1 MEGVILGF
9 YKDEL
14 KASQI
19 YKRLAM
25 KESDVKVKHQ
35 LEAFAKMEKRHAE
48 FWKKLMESRGIL
60 PKEYK
65 FRFAVLLYLLIRKVL
80 GLRWTSRILELG
92 ENKAIREYYEY
103 YKKGDLTEEEKEELK
118 RIILDELAHEDFF
131 KEEEQGIENNIR
143 DIFLGMNDGLV
154 EILSTVAGLTGL
166 YMGKPRLVGIS
177 GLIVGLAG
185 TLSMSIG
192 TFISVKNQKDVKS
205 FGIFRLRVLKELF
218 NREGREEME
227 IENPLKS
234 ALFTGVFYLMG
245 TAFIVYSF
253 FIMKTAA
260 TALILSSLTAILVWI
275 ISGSIIALSSGL
287 SVSKKVFEMII
298 SGIGAAIITFGVG
311 KVFSLL

>member
-19 YKRLAM
+19 YKRLAIS
-25 KESDVKVKHQ
+25 ESNDKVKHQ

-48 FWKKLMESRGIL
+48 FWKSLMESRGIQA
-60 PKEYK
+60 KEYK
-65 FRFAVLLYLLIRKVL
+65 FRFGVLLYLLIRKIL

-118 RIILDELAHEDFF
+118 RIILDELAHENFF

-218 NREGREEME
+218 NKEEKEEIE

-253 FIMKTAA
+253 FIMRTAV
-260 TALILSSLTAILVWI
+260 TALILSSLTAMLVWI
-275 ISGSIIALSSGL
+275 ISGTIIALSSGL
-287 SVSKKVFEMII
+287 SVSRKVFEMII

>member
-25 KESDVKVKHQ
+25 KESDIKVKHQ
-35 LEAFAKMEKRHAE
+35 LEVFAKMEKRHAE
-48 FWKKLMESRGIL
+48 FWKELMESRGIL

-218 NREGREEME
+218 NREEREEME

>member
-48 FWKKLMESRGIL
+48 FWKKLMESRGTL
-60 PKEYK
+60 PKKYK

-103 YKKGDLTEEEKEELK
+103 YKKGDLTEEGKEELK
-118 RIILDELAHEDFF
+118 RIILDELAHENFF
-131 KEEEQGIENNIR
+131 KEEEQGIEDNIR

-177 GLIVGLAG
+177 GVIVGLAG

-205 FGIFRLRVLKELF
+205 FGIFRLRVLKEFF
-218 NREGREEME
+218 NREEREEME

>member
-1 MEGVILGF
+1 MESVILKF
-9 YKDEL
+9 FKDEL

-19 YKRLAM
+19 YGRLAIR
-25 KESDVKVKHQ
+25 ESDDKVKHQ

-48 FWKKLMESRGIL
+48 FWRSMMESRGIHA
-60 PKEYK
+60 KKYR
-65 FRFAVLLYLLIRKVL
+65 FRFAVLLYLLIRKIL

-118 RIILDELAHEDFF
+118 RIILDELAHENFF

-218 NREGREEME
+218 KKEEKEEIE

-253 FIMKTAA
+253 FIMKTAL
-260 TALILSSLTAILVWI
+260 TALILSSLTAMLVWI
-275 ISGSIIALSSGL
+275 ISGTIIALSSGL

-298 SGIGAAIITFGVG
+298 SGIGAALITFGVG
-311 KVFSLL
+311 KVFSFL